1 MSAPDPSSPSPA
13 AASDAAIHVAV
24 ADEIEVAADD
34 DTPERQIQPDGPAD
48 GHEEKEKQQ
57 PELQQQ
63 QQQQQQ
69 QQPPLETPQPD
80 PDPQGQ
86 HDAQGPHAED
96 SARHASSHEAL
107 NGHGSGSGQENDEL
121 KGHER
126 KGSEA
131 GSSRHGHS
139 VPPASFPTHNS
150 PRTWILTQALSPL
163 AIRLIRLLLA
173 HGDYVV
179 ACLPPHEIEHED
191 RSAEFRELINECKS
205 NRRDREGWKD
215 RIRGIRCDGR
225 SMGQC
230 SAAIAEAVQV
240 FGRVDILL
248 CCKFE
253 SVVGTVEELSTTRA
267 TQNLVRDQFE
277 TIFFSQVNFIKA
289 ALPQLRA
296 QHTGHIVILTSIGGH
311 IGTPGMPTHTAAT
324 WALEGFCDSLA
335 YEIAPFNIKVTI
347 VQPNKEIQCL
357 SNKIILAPQLP
368 WYDSEINP
376 APSIRDMMSNVLNTD
391 PETAVEPSDTE
402 ILHRYPKLPAS
413 ATEKLVLE
421 TVHALTAIGGHENP
435 PARHIVGFEGA
446 SAVKEKLKT
455 VTEEL
460 EDFVEASVAVDIFES
475 QLKAEA
481 TEGRAHDAPSRPEAE
496 GMETFDFMST

>member
-1 MSAPDPSSPSPA
+1 MA
-13 AASDAAIHVAV
+13 
-24 ADEIEVAADD
+24 
-34 DTPERQIQPDGPAD
+34 
-48 GHEEKEKQQ
+48 
-57 PELQQQ
+57 
-63 QQQQQQ
+63 
-69 QQPPLETPQPD
+69 
-80 PDPQGQ
+80 
-86 HDAQGPHAED
+86 
-96 SARHASSHEAL
+96 
-107 NGHGSGSGQENDEL
+107 
-121 KGHER
+121 ER

-131 GSSRHGHS
+131 GSARHGHS
-139 VPPASFPTHNS
+139 VPPVSF
-150 PRTWILTQALSPL
+150 R
-163 AIRLIRLLLA
+163 RLIRLLLA

-179 ACLPPHEIEHED
+179 ACLPPHEIEHEE

-205 NRRDREGWKD
+205 SRRDREGWKD

-296 QHTGHIVILTSIGGH
+296 QHTGHMVILTSIGGH

-357 SNKIILAPQLP
+357 SNKVIMAPQLP

-376 APSIRDMMSNVLNTD
+376 APSIRDMMTNVLNTD
-391 PETAVEPSDTE
+391 PDTAVEPSDTE
-402 ILHRYPKLPAS
+402 ILHRYPRLPAL
-413 ATEKLVLE
+413 ATDKLVME

-446 SAVKEKLKT
+446 AAVKEKLKT

-481 TEGRAHDAPSRPEAE
+481 TEGRVHDAPLRPEAE
-496 GMETFDFMST
+496 GLEAFDFMSN